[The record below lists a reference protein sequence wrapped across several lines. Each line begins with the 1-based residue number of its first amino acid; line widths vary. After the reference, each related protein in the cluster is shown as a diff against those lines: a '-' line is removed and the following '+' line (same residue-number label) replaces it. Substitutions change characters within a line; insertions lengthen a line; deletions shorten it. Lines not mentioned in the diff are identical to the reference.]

1 MKSAM
6 DRKDREYWVWVTHP
20 DYYLEENGKP
30 RALLE
35 PGPKL
40 EGWWTCHKNTR
51 AGDLILLY
59 RTAPRS
65 DIAYLLRAEDNASSL
80 AGDPNADEMGW
91 KYGCMYRS
99 LYRLD
104 RTLTYTAMKADP
116 YLDDWPALRGRFQR
130 SAFAVPA
137 PVFRHLSSVL
147 GRMCP
152 EYRKVLAKADTTPV
166 HILTEQRIE
175 ERLARDLG
183 LLKPFGYKLDLYE
196 SPDGRSGRQFTCP
209 SVGGRIDLL
218 CIDRTGG
225 GYVVIELKAGRAD
238 DRVYSQVS
246 SYMGWVTEHLPHGR
260 KVAGLVISDGED
272 GRFSGSA
279 LISHK
284 TSHPVWRID
293 LKDLGLHGQA
303 KRGSRAS

>member
-1 MKSAM
+1 MKLAVVK
-6 DRKDREYWVWVTHP
+6 KDRNYWVWVTHP
-20 DYYLEENGKP
+20 EYYLGEDDEP
-30 RALLE
+30 TESLE
-35 PGPKL
+35 PGGRSD
-40 EGWWTCHKNTR
+40 GWWTCHKDTR
-51 AGDLILLY
+51 AGDLVLLY

-80 AGDPNADEMGW
+80 AGDADASDMGW

-104 RTLTYTAMKADP
+104 PTLTYAALKADP

-130 SAFAVPA
+130 SAFAIPA

-152 EYRKVLAKADTTPV
+152 EYRKVLAKADLTPV
-166 HILTEQRIE
+166 RILTERRIE
-175 ERLARDLG
+175 ERLSRNLG
-183 LLKPFGYKLDLYE
+183 LLEPFGYKLDLYE
-196 SPDGRSGRQFTCP
+196 SPDGRSGRQLICP

-218 CIDRTGG
+218 CTDRTTG
-225 GYVVIELKAGRAD
+225 GYVVIEVKAGRAD

-246 SYMGWVTEHLPHGR
+246 SYIGWVMQHLPHGR

-279 LISHK
+279 IASRGK
-284 TSHPVWRID
+284 ICRID
-293 LKDLGLHGQA
+293 LKDLGLHG
-303 KRGSRAS
+303 RTT

>member
-1 MKSAM
+1 MRPTGKE
-6 DRKDREYWVWVTHP
+6 RNYWVWVTHP
-20 DYYLEENGKP
+20 EYYLGEDDEP
-30 RALLE
+30 TESLE
-35 PGPKL
+35 PGGRSD
-40 EGWWTCHKNTR
+40 GWWTCHKDTR
-51 AGDLILLY
+51 AGDLVLLY

-80 AGDPNADEMGW
+80 AGDADASDMGW
-91 KYGCMYRS
+91 KYGCTYRS

-104 RTLTYTAMKADP
+104 PTLTYAAMKADP

-130 SAFAVPA
+130 SAFAIPA

-152 EYRKVLAKADTTPV
+152 EYRKVLAKADLTPV
-166 HILTEQRIE
+166 HILTERRIE
-175 ERLARDLG
+175 ERLSRNLG
-183 LLKPFGYKLDLYE
+183 LLEPFGYKLDLYE
-196 SPDGRSGRQFTCP
+196 SPDGRSSGRQLVCP

-218 CIDRTGG
+218 CTDRTTG
-225 GYVVIELKAGRAD
+225 GYVVIEVKAGRAD

-246 SYMGWVTEHLPHGR
+246 SYMGWVMQHLPHGR

-279 LISHK
+279 IASRGK
-284 TSHPVWRID
+284 ICRID
-293 LKDLGLHGQA
+293 LKDLGLHG
-303 KRGSRAS
+303 RTRS